1 MPAAI
6 RSAGP
11 DDAAAVA
18 AIYNEGIEERSSTFE
33 TAPRTIADIE
43 DWRASGERYP
53 LRVAE
58 QNGEVSGWARL
69 ARHSDREA
77 YKGVGEA
84 SVYVRRSARG
94 RGLGRRLL
102 EDLAATAEELAYWK
116 LTGKLFPENS
126 ASLALVR
133 RCGWR
138 EVGTHLRHGRLDGQ
152 WRDVIVV
159 EILLGEAALRA

>member
-1 MPAAI
+1 LPAAI
-6 RSAGP
+6 RSARP
-11 DDAAAVA
+11 ADAAAVA

-33 TAPRTIADIE
+33 TAPRTVADVE
-43 DWRASGERYP
+43 GWRASGDRYP

-58 QNGEVSGWARL
+58 HNGEVNGWARI
-69 ARHSDREA
+69 ARYSERQA
-77 YKGVGEA
+77 YAGVGEA

-94 RGLGRRLL
+94 RGVGRRLL
-102 EDLAATAEELAYWK
+102 EDLAATAEELGFWK
-116 LTGKLFPENS
+116 LTGKLFPENR

-138 EVGTHLRHGRLDGQ
+138 EVGTHLRHGRLDGE

-159 EILLGEAALRA
+159 EILLGAVAQA

>member
-11 DDAAAVA
+11 DDAAGVA
-18 AIYNEGIEERSSTFE
+18 AIYNEAIEERSSTFE
-33 TAPRTIADIE
+33 TAPRTAADVE
-43 DWRASGERYP
+43 DWRTSGERYP
-53 LRVAE
+53 LRIAE
-58 QNGEVSGWARL
+58 DDGVVSGWARI
-69 ARHSDREA
+69 ARYSERQA
-77 YKGVGEA
+77 YAGVGEA

-94 RGLGRRLL
+94 RGVGRRLL
-102 EDLAATAEELAYWK
+102 EDLAAAAEELGFWK

-138 EVGTHLRHGRLDGQ
+138 EVGTHLRHGRVDGE

-159 EILLGEAALRA
+159 EILLGAAAQA